1 MFIVVLTT
9 TISTALVFYSQN
21 YSHSYY
27 RYSPHTTRY
36 IYTPHKHYYNYT
48 VRGLQRGLWVAWCI
62 IKIAFEFEF
71 EFAYAYKHELYQKK
85 NKKGGNNK
93 KIK

>member
-21 YSHSYY
+21 YNHSYY

-85 NKKGGNNK
+85 NKGGDNK